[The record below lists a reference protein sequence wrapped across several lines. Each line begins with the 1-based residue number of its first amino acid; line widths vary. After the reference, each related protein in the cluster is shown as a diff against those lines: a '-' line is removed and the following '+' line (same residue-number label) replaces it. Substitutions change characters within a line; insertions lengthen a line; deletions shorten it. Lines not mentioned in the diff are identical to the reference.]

1 MNTKSKVKRIVE
13 PELLDELPPGDPR
26 AAGSR
31 RDLRRLNAWM
41 RNHAIMADALKENFP
56 GAGPERGRL
65 ARGFLKTN
73 DEHADEPPAL
83 RLQMLELGAGDGDF
97 LLRVAQRLSSFEVPS
112 REVRGN
118 PRLKPELRT
127 TGWNEVTVT
136 LLDRQKVVTPQTL
149 AAFASLGW
157 RAEAVVADVF
167 DWAQTPAPAEIVI
180 INEVLHHF
188 DDARLAGLFRV
199 IAGRTRLFIAIEPRR
214 APWPMFCSRLLWA
227 VGCNSVTRH
236 DAAVSVRAGFFGN
249 ELSALWPD
257 REKWQLTERRAG
269 MFSHLFIASRSAGG
283 PPAS

>member
-1 MNTKSKVKRIVE
+1 MANALQTSVNGRAPEHIVE
-13 PELLDELPPGDPR
+13 L
-26 AAGSR
+26 GS
-31 RDLRRLNAWM
+31 
-41 RNHAIMADALKENFP
+41 
-56 GAGPERGRL
+56 
-65 ARGFLKTN
+65 
-73 DEHADEPPAL
+73 
-83 RLQMLELGAGDGDF
+83 GDGDF
-97 LLRVAQRLSSFEVPS
+97 LLRVAQLVSGHATPVSGTAGSGNAVAECCRL
-112 REVRGN
+112 GN
-118 PRLKPELRT
+118 GRSVA
-127 TGWNEVTVT
+127 WSEVTVT

-157 RAEAVVADVF
+157 RAEAVVADIF

-188 DDARLAGLFRV
+188 DDARLAGLLRV

-214 APWPMFCSRLLWA
+214 APWTLFCSRLLWA

-269 MFSHLFIASRSAGG
+269 MFSHLFVARRIS
-283 PPAS
+283 

>member
-1 MNTKSKVKRIVE
+1 MKRIVE

-41 RNHAIMADALKENFP
+41 RNHAIMANALKENFP
-56 GAGPERGRL
+56 GAGRECGRL

-73 DEHADEPPAL
+73 DEHAGELPAL

-118 PRLKPELRT
+118 PSRLKPELRT

-157 RAEAVVADVF
+157 RAEAVVADIF

-199 IAGRTRLFIAIEPRR
+199 IAGRTRWFIAIEPRR
-214 APWPMFCSRLLWA
+214 ALWPMFCSRLLWA
-227 VGCNSVTRH
+227 VGCNAVTRH

-283 PPAS
+283 SPAG